1 MKEMLHQIW
10 MGNGM
15 ADDFK
20 RWTDS
25 ARRWAEGMGM
35 EYRLWGENE
44 LWREFGHEAELATLR
59 TCMETLPTATVY
71 SFASDFFR
79 FRLLAEFGGLY
90 LDTDVECRMT
100 GEPLPAKPGIYVGTE
115 RHNRQLL
122 STWCMWAPGPAGREA
137 ARCMW
142 AAAKPVFCRQLP
154 TGAADIPSRFIE
166 LMRRDK
172 KGHGADK
179 MGLGPGVFRA
189 EILPALMA
197 GGFSCTMLAESIAAC
212 RDATAALR
220 HCNRGSWLERGADWD
235 KRAREAMSRE
245 RLEKAPVW
253 LRPQG
258 CAVLPVPLEP
268 QRGAREA
275 VAVRNGWPA
284 PLRIPDDTRRVVVI
298 SNVTR
303 GFSLSGLNLGAG
315 DVCIHCNHA
324 RHAAEAMAI
333 PGTRHFLFVRHGRG
347 KDPRGWHWYH
357 DGGFDGFERVLFVD
371 DSTMLCPMRWYGE
384 WKKVSGKSPT
394 TGFIAAN
401 MVRELYP
408 QVKLI
413 LAGFDPGVKH
423 GTPMWHG
430 HDWASEARWYG
441 QRGFTLIRPEK

>member
-1 MKEMLHQIW
+1 
-10 MGNGM
+10 
-15 ADDFK
+15 
-20 RWTDS
+20 
-25 ARRWAEGMGM
+25 
-35 EYRLWGENE
+35 
-44 LWREFGHEAELATLR
+44 
-59 TCMETLPTATVY
+59 
-71 SFASDFFR
+71 
-79 FRLLAEFGGLY
+79 
-90 LDTDVECRMT
+90 
-100 GEPLPAKPGIYVGTE
+100 
-115 RHNRQLL
+115 
-122 STWCMWAPGPAGREA
+122 
-137 ARCMW
+137 MW

-212 RDATAALR
+212 RDATAALC

-235 KRAREAMSRE
+235 KRVREAMSKQRMD
-245 RLEKAPVW
+245 RAPVW

-258 CAVLPVPLEP
+258 CAVLPEPLEP
-268 QRGAREA
+268 RRAARGA

-284 PLRIPDDTRRVVVI
+284 PLRIPDDTRRVVVF
-298 SNVTR
+298 SNVIK
-303 GFSLSGLNLGAG
+303 GVDLSGLKLGDG

-324 RHAAEAMAI
+324 RHAAAAMAI
-333 PGTRHFLFVRHGRG
+333 PGTRHYCFVRHGKGREA
-347 KDPRGWHWYH
+347 RGWHWYH
-357 DGGFDGFERVLFVD
+357 EGGFDGFERVIFVD
-371 DSTMLCPMRWYGE
+371 DASMLHPMQWYGE

-423 GTPMWHG
+423 GTPMWGG